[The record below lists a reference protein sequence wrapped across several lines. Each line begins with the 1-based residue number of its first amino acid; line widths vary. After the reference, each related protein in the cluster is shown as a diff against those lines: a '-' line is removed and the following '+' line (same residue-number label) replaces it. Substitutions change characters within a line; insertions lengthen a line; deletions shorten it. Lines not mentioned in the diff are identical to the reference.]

1 MKTLIAL
8 DIDCV
13 LLPHHDESYD
23 AIQRNTLYDRWGKLT
38 GFKDWRRVEKRY
50 FTFVSA
56 DQHALIQQVGDVH
69 WLTTWIKD
77 NIHTDF
83 ERETGIG
90 PFMPVKPQ
98 DWTAAE
104 YLYAWWKMGY
114 LYLWIRE
121 NSEHVAQYDRLLW
134 VDDDHRER
142 THQGLQDVVSTLS
155 RLGTELIVVRPEG
168 PVWSREEIE
177 QYLPEDYDG

>member
-1 MKTLIAL
+1 
-8 DIDCV
+8 
-13 LLPHHDESYD
+13 
-23 AIQRNTLYDRWGKLT
+23 
-38 GFKDWRRVEKRY
+38 
-50 FTFVSA
+50 
-56 DQHALIQQVGDVH
+56 
-69 WLTTWIKD
+69 
-77 NIHTDF
+77 
-83 ERETGIG
+83 
-90 PFMPVKPQ
+90 MPVKPQ

-155 RLGTELIVVRPEG
+155 RLGTELVIVRPEG

>member
-56 DQHALIQQVGDVH
+56 DQHAL
-69 WLTTWIKD
+69 
-77 NIHTDF
+77 
-83 ERETGIG
+83 TG
-90 PFMPVKPQ
+90 
-98 DWTAAE
+98 
-104 YLYAWWKMGY
+104 
-114 LYLWIRE
+114 R
-121 NSEHVAQYDRLLW
+121 
-134 VDDDHRER
+134 
-142 THQGLQDVVSTLS
+142 
-155 RLGTELIVVRPEG
+155 
-168 PVWSREEIE
+168 
-177 QYLPEDYDG
+177 